1 MRILVLGFAMLA
13 FASAA
18 SSQSSSPTAS
28 AGAVLKDFH
37 AGQTFRDCPECPEM
51 VVIPAGSFTMGS
63 PPNEPGRFSG
73 EDPLRKVTIR
83 QFAAGKFDVT
93 RGQWAVFAK
102 VTNRATHEG
111 CKFSGLP
118 KGQEAEA
125 SWRNLGFQQDDSHPV
140 VCVTWSDAQDY
151 AHWLSKRTGH
161 KYRLLTEAE
170 WEYAARAGT
179 TTAFPWG
186 PTASH
191 EYANYGTEKCCG
203 DELSMGR
210 DQWVETSPV
219 GSFPPNGFGLYD
231 MIGNVLQFVQDC
243 FAPSYSGLA
252 TDGSAYEVDVELKA
266 TDQKLHDSVVGF
278 CTQDVLDGENNAAKL
293 QECVA
298 EMSAELG
305 GTRSC
310 SYRMARG
317 GDWGDP
323 PKEIRSAFR
332 APWADSDRVS
342 TGLGFR
348 VARDLN

>member
-1 MRILVLGFAMLA
+1 MRIMMLGFMLAA

-18 SSQSSSPTAS
+18 SPRSSRPAT
-28 AGAVLKDFH
+28 GTRNDLIELRP
-37 AGQTFRDCPECPEM
+37 GQTLRDCPDM
-51 VVIPAGSFTMGS
+51 VVIPAGSFMMGS

-73 EDPLRKVTIR
+73 EDPLRRVSVR

-93 RGQWAVFAK
+93 RGEWAAFAK
-102 VTNRATHEG
+102 ATNRPAHEG
-111 CKFSGLP
+111 CEYSGFP
-118 KGQEAEA
+118 KEQAAKA
-125 SWRNLGFQQDDSHPV
+125 SWRNLGFPQDDSHPV
-140 VCVTWSDAQDY
+140 VCVTWSDTQDY
-151 AHWLSKRTGH
+151 VRWLSQRTGH

-179 TTAFPWG
+179 TTPYPWG
-186 PTASH
+186 STASH

-203 DELSMGR
+203 DGLAVGPDR
-210 DQWVETSPV
+210 WVETSPV

-231 MIGNVLQFVQDC
+231 MQGNVLQFVQDC
-243 FAPSYSGLA
+243 FSPSYAGLA
-252 TDGSAYEVDVELKA
+252 IDGSAYEVDVELKA
-266 TDQKLHDSVVGF
+266 TDQKLHDFVVGS

-298 EMSAELG
+298 GFLAELN

-323 PKEIRSAFR
+323 PKEIRSAYRNFG
-332 APWADSDRVS
+332 PIQYPGSG
-342 TGLGFR
+342 GLGFR
-348 VARDLN
+348 VARNLN